1 MKKQKFLFIAAAFL
15 MAGVFLS
22 QAASAQT
29 VFDSLGE
36 ILGDTDSFNDF
47 YENYS
52 IWIDLI
58 IFIIIFVSIARVS
71 LGRTEMFSQGPGK
84 TLAIAIGI
92 ALAISAAVFEGNSG
106 FRLSE
111 IGPWALALV
120 ILIIGYMV
128 YKIAEGIGFG
138 SAQSIAAGL
147 VVGYVLLVSIGSD
160 ITQGLTSQWS
170 VVQTIFSL
178 LQIAFILGLFALGWA
193 AIQYVM
199 RRFSNGSSNGG
210 GPRGGSG
217 EDEARREAERQRKH
231 VAKIKKLTKNI
242 ESLIED
248 IANLEGDQAKI
259 FRDLLTILEELER
272 IDKELNN
279 LLEGGR

>member
-36 ILGDTDSFNDF
+36 ILGDTDSFNNF
-47 YENYS
+47 YDNYS

-138 SAQSIAAGL
+138 SIQSIAAGL
-147 VVGYVLLVSIGSD
+147 VVGYVLLISVGTEI
-160 ITQGLTSQWS
+160 IQELTSQWTIL
-170 VVQTIFSL
+170 QTIFSI
-178 LQIAFILGLFALGWA
+178 LQIAFVIGIFLLIYGVFTRSGGLL
-193 AIQYVM
+193 
-199 RRFSNGSSNGG
+199 R
-210 GPRGGSG
+210 
-217 EDEARREAERQRKH
+217 
-231 VAKIKKLTKNI
+231 
-242 ESLIED
+242 
-248 IANLEGDQAKI
+248 KI
-259 FRDLLTILEELER
+259 FRIVRRRLG
-272 IDKELNN
+272 KEPSRGS
-279 LLEGGR
+279 GGSSG